1 MRENVVIEK
10 TMLLKIEEITGYAYD
25 VTKMR
30 NEKDMYLVTD
40 ESIIGMIEDLIVE
53 IDDCKEKYKKLEEDV
68 RDNYKPIPM
77 QELI

>member
-40 ESIIGMIEDLIVE
+40 ESIIGMIERNFAILL
-53 IDDCKEKYKKLEEDV
+53 Y
-68 RDNYKPIPM
+68 R
-77 QELI
+77 